1 MEEFGEAHESFTSK
15 EVQKKKKITVYAKEK
30 NLLKKRVVACS

>member
-15 EVQKKKKITVYAKEK
+15 EVQKKKNHCLCKRKKSVKKESSS
-30 NLLKKRVVACS
+30 L

>member
-15 EVQKKKKITVYAKEK
+15 EAQKKITVYAKEK